1 MRSQTTSVGA
11 ALALSML
18 VQAVALAQPPGGGP
32 QVNLPK
38 AGAPLTLRAG
48 RQSVRV
54 ALVADGLTGP
64 WDLVFI
70 PGTSDLLV
78 SESTGKLRMIQGGKL
93 VPDPVW
99 TPPSPTGRDILHGV
113 VTHPDFATNKLVYV
127 TYLKGDAQRQTL
139 GISRGRLDGAK
150 LVDVK
155 EIFAADAW
163 ENATMAY
170 TGRMEFG
177 PDKTL
182 YVSVGDRDRLCCGPQ
197 DDNSIRLRAQ
207 SLDNHVGKILRLKDD
222 GTAPADN
229 PFVGRAGAKP
239 EIFTYGHRNSYGLR
253 FHPVTGE
260 LWQMEI
266 GPQGGD
272 EVNIL
277 KPGAN
282 YGWPLVSQGRNYS
295 GTLVSDQAFHRDGM
309 EDPVIF
315 WTPQISPAAMAF
327 YTGDKFPQ
335 WQNSLI
341 IGALSGQHVER
352 MPFNDK
358 GQPLRR
364 EEFLSELGVRFRDVE
379 IGADGYIYFATEVR
393 YGSGQPDGAIIRL
406 EPGEQ
411 QSQPGNARGSRP

>member
-1 MRSQTTSVGA
+1 MGGRIAVRWWVG
-11 ALALSML
+11 LAGL
-18 VQAVALAQPPGGGP
+18 AVCGAGSAQPPAAP
-32 QVNLPK
+32 SFTLPK
-38 AGAPLTLRAG
+38 AGAPLTARAG
-48 RQSVRV
+48 GQQLHV
-54 ALVADGLTGP
+54 ALVADGLIAP
-64 WDLVFI
+64 WDIVFI

-78 SESTGKLRMIQGGKL
+78 TESNGKLRMIQNGKVL
-93 VPDPVW
+93 PDPVW
-99 TPPSPTGRDILHGV
+99 TPPSPTGNDILHGV
-113 VTHPDFATNKLVYV
+113 VVHPDFATNRLVYV
-127 TYLKGDAQRQTL
+127 TYLKGDDKLQTL
-139 GISRGRLDGAK
+139 GMSRGRLDGAK

-155 EIFAADAW
+155 EIFVADAW
-163 ENATMAY
+163 ENARPAY

-182 YVSVGDRDRLCCGPQ
+182 YVSVGDRDRLCCGRGQ
-197 DDNSIRLRAQ
+197 DDNSIRIRAQ
-207 SLDNHVGKILRLKDD
+207 SLENHVGKILRLKDD

-277 KPGAN
+277 KAGAN
-282 YGWPLVSQGRNYS
+282 YGWPLVSLGRNYS
-295 GTLVSDQAFHRDGM
+295 GTLASEQAFHRDGM

-352 MPFNDK
+352 MPFNEK

-364 EEFLSELGVRFRDVE
+364 EEFLGDLGLRFRDVE
-379 IGADGYIYFATEVR
+379 IGADGYIYFSTEVR

-406 EPGEQ
+406 EPAGEP
-411 QSQPGNARGSRP
+411 QPARSR

>member
-1 MRSQTTSVGA
+1 M
-11 ALALSML
+11 
-18 VQAVALAQPPGGGP
+18 
-32 QVNLPK
+32 LPK
-38 AGAPLTLRAG
+38 AGEPLTVRVG
-48 RQSVRV
+48 RQQIRV
-54 ALVADGLTGP
+54 ALVSDGLTSP
-64 WDLVFI
+64 WDIVFI

-78 SESTGKLRMIQGGKL
+78 SESNGKLRMIQGGKL
-93 VPDPVW
+93 LPEPVW
-99 TPPSPTGRDILHGV
+99 TPPSPAGNDILHGV
-113 VTHPDFATNKLVYV
+113 VVHPDFATNKLIYV
-127 TYLKGDAQRQTL
+127 SYLKGDDERQTL
-139 GISRGRLDGAK
+139 GLSRGRLEGTK
-150 LVDVK
+150 LVGAE
-155 EIFAADAW
+155 EIFVADAW
-163 ENATMAY
+163 ENA
-170 TGRMEFG
+170 RI
-177 PDKTL
+177 
-182 YVSVGDRDRLCCGPQ
+182 SIGDRDRLCCGGQ

-207 SLDNHVGKILRLKDD
+207 SLADHTGKILRLKDD

-253 FHPVTGE
+253 FHPETGE

-282 YGWPLVSQGRNYS
+282 YGWPLVSLGRNYS
-295 GTLVSDQAFHRDGM
+295 GTLASDQAFHRDGM

-335 WQNSLI
+335 WKNSLI

-352 MPFNDK
+352 MPFNEK

-364 EEFLSELGVRFRDVE
+364 EEFLGELGVRFRDVE
-379 IGADGYIYFATEVR
+379 IGPDGYIYFSTEVR
-393 YGSGQPDGAIIRL
+393 YGSGRPDGAVIRL
-406 EPGEQ
+406 EPAE
-411 QSQPGNARGSRP
+411 